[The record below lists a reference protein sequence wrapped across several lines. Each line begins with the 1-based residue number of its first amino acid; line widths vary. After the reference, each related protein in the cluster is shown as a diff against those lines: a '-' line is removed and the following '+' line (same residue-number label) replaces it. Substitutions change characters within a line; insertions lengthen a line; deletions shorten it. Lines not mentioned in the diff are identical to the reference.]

1 MNTVNKGDV
10 LTLNKKGA
18 NYFNFVMSYK
28 RACLRVKAGDKVI
41 AVESGEMP
49 CCVPEFAYLSDMT
62 ALKCGEFG
70 SYLPSYAYS
79 PEEIGFLTKASA
91 GFIAFFDW
99 LGQQDESLTQC
110 YEKRLKLWGVK

>member
-1 MNTVNKGDV
+1 MNIVNKGDV

-41 AVESGEMP
+41 AVESAEMP
-49 CCVPEFAYLSDMT
+49 CCVPEFAYLADMT

-70 SYLPSYAYS
+70 AYLPAYAYS
-79 PEEIGFLTKASA
+79 PEEISSITKAGA
-91 GFIAFFDW
+91 GFVAIFDW
-99 LGQQDESLTQC
+99 LGQQDETLKQC